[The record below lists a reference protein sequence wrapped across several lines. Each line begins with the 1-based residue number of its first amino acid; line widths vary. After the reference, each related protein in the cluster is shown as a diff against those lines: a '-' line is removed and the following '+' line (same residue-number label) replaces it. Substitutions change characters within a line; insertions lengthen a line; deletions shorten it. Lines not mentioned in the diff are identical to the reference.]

1 MGEPGPWS
9 RFRFVQSVIRKFWY
23 STDVYLQFDFNF
35 CLRLAIINIA
45 SVKLGVQKGRETKN
59 RESESLCLQQVR
71 YLQIV
76 CVGTSTI
83 VLIQDS
89 LFILP
94 FTDLVQWDVFLIFTP
109 SPNC

>member
-1 MGEPGPWS
+1 MP
-9 RFRFVQSVIRKFWY
+9 RFRFVQNINPKSWY
-23 STDVYLQFDFNF
+23 SADVELQFDFDF
-35 CLRLAIINIA
+35 YRRLAIINIA

-94 FTDLVQWDVFLIFTP
+94 FTNLVQWDVFLIFTP